1 MEVLVLTVAGEDG
14 DGRLDIFLAN
24 SLEEYSRSYLQKLI
38 SDGMVE
44 KNGIRANKKNVRL
57 KAGDV
62 IRLTIPEPEPLEV
75 LAQDIPLDIVY
86 EDEGLLVV
94 NKGKGMVVHPA
105 PGNREGTLV
114 NALLYHCD
122 RLSSINGIIRPGI
135 VHRIDKDT
143 TGLLVV
149 AKTDQVH
156 RSLARQMESHEVR
169 RVYYAVVEGVLK
181 EESATIEAPIGRDPN
196 NRLRMAVVENGKR
209 AVTHVE
215 VIRRFRDAT
224 LVKCLLETGRTHQI
238 RVHLAMTGH
247 PIIGDILYGRRKSKH
262 AFDRQALHA
271 KQLSFYH
278 PLLGRPF
285 RCTCPMAPDMKR
297 LILKLK
303 RRG

>member
-1 MEVLVLTVAGEDG
+1 MEVMVLTVAGEDEES
-14 DGRLDIFLAN
+14 RLDIFMAN

-38 SDGMVE
+38 SDGLVE
-44 KNGIRANKKNVRL
+44 KNGIRTNKKNVRL
-57 KAGDV
+57 KTGDV

-75 LAQDIPLDIVY
+75 AAQDIPLDIVY

-94 NKGKGMVVHPA
+94 NKAKGMVVHPA

-156 RSLARQMESHEVR
+156 RSLARQMEAHEVR

-247 PIIGDILYGRRKSKH
+247 PIIGDTLYGRRKSKH

-278 PLLGRPF
+278 PLLERSF
-285 RCTCPMAPDMKR
+285 RCTCPMAPDMKK

-303 RRG
+303 KRG